1 MQKIQGR
8 RQRARI
14 LQTTFARRDGETT
27 EKTIRLKGETG
38 QMKRTG
44 AAVVATILSIVP
56 AFGDCDEVVG
66 KRVASQVSSDF
77 ATLVGFTKA
86 SCAVTAD
93 GQQCSLLCLSDLNV
107 VGDNRNLALA
117 MITASAGKRMRD
129 AGLSKFARVTFA
141 DRELLSARKALAISA
156 VDASTMQQSIAKAG
170 GEHPLV
176 VSARVAAAY
185 RAIEIPKTR
194 SSR

>member
-1 MQKIQGR
+1 MT
-8 RQRARI
+8 RAG
-14 LQTTFARRDGETT
+14 FAA
-27 EKTIRLKGETG
+27 I
-38 QMKRTG
+38 
-44 AAVVATILSIVP
+44 ATILSIVP
-56 AFGDCDEVVG
+56 ALGDCDEVVG
-66 KRVASQVSSDF
+66 KRVASQLSSDF

-93 GQQCSLLCLSDLNV
+93 GQQCSLICLSDLNV

-156 VDASTMQQSIAKAG
+156 GDASAMQQSIAESG
-170 GEHPLV
+170 GESPLV

-185 RAIEIPKTR
+185 RTIEIPRTGAKN
-194 SSR
+194 